1 MTLDLKRISRDIS
14 WGEAASILNN
24 NFRVVKEAIE
34 SENSE
39 QSLAKGL
46 FKSLEDL
53 RSAYPNPVKGDW
65 AYVGTSF
72 PAYTYTWNG
81 TSWVKS
87 GETKQPDDIEL
98 EGYIQSAEVDDP
110 TTILY

>member
-1 MTLDLKRISRDIS
+1 MTLDLKKISHIIS
-14 WGEAASILNN
+14 WGDAASLLNH
-24 NFRVVKEAIE
+24 NFSVIKEAIE
-34 SENSE
+34 SGNSE
-39 QSLAKGL
+39 QSLAKGI
-46 FKSLEDL
+46 FKTLEDL
-53 RSAYPNPVKGDW
+53 RNAYPDPVNGDW

-87 GETKQPDDIEL
+87 GEPKQPDEIEL

>member
-1 MTLDLKRISRDIS
+1 MDLQSISQITT
-14 WGEAASILNN
+14 WGTAASVLNE
-24 NFRVVKEAIE
+24 NFRKVRDVIE
-34 SENSE
+34 SEKVD
-39 QSLAKGL
+39 QSLAKGVYKTL
-46 FKSLEDL
+46 QDL
-53 RSAYPNPVKGDW
+53 KTAYPNPSKGTW

-87 GETKQPDDIEL
+87 GETKQPDEIEL

>member
-1 MTLDLKRISRDIS
+1 MTLDLKRISHVIS
-14 WGEAASILNN
+14 WGDAASILND
-24 NFRVVKEAIE
+24 NFRVIREAIE
-34 SENSE
+34 SGDSE
-39 QSLAKGL
+39 QSLAKGF

-53 RSAYPNPVKGDW
+53 RNACPNPVIGDW
-65 AYVGTSF
+65 GYVGTSF

-87 GETKQPDDIEL
+87 GEPKQPDEIEL
-98 EGYIQSAEVDDP
+98 EGYIQSMEVDDP